1 MKYFLVA
8 GEASGDLHGS
18 GVMSALR
25 EIDSEADFAFMGG
38 PKMRQVG
45 GRCILAAEEMSYM
58 GIIDVIRHY
67 PQIKRGRDVV
77 REAIR
82 SFRPDVVICIDYG
95 TFCMRYILPFV
106 KSEIPATKIVYFIPP
121 KVWAW
126 KEFRVRQLRRD
137 CDLIQCIF
145 PFEIPYF
152 RSKGVDRVSYV
163 GNPTYEQVMSYRR
176 SYPDQRSE
184 GDHIAILC
192 GSRVSEIKMNLPLM
206 LRSIASLEQDYPVVI
221 AGVRSISPE
230 LYSELIAP
238 YMDRLQVEVQYG
250 TYEILSRARAA
261 LVTSGTATL
270 ETALLGTPQVVCYAT
285 RAGHLVNFAFDHFFK
300 IHFISLVNLIAGREV
315 VPELFG
321 AKCRVPSVREQLL
334 PLLEKTT
341 ERQQMIEGYDEV
353 RRSLYTEEP
362 ASMTAAREVLA
373 LAQE

>member
-1 MKYFLVA
+1 
-8 GEASGDLHGS
+8 
-18 GVMSALR
+18 MSALR

-38 PKMRQVG
+38 PEMRRVG
-45 GRCILAAEEMSYM
+45 GRCVLPTEEMAYM
-58 GIIDVIRHY
+58 GIIDVVRHY
-67 PQIKRGRDVV
+67 PQIRRGRDVV

-82 SFRPDVVICIDYG
+82 SFRPDVVVCVDYG

-106 KSEIPATKIVYFIPP
+106 KSELPRTRIVYFIPP

-152 RSKGVDRVSYV
+152 RSKGVERVSYV
-163 GNPTYEQVMSYRR
+163 GNPTYEQVMSYL
-176 SYPDQRSE
+176 SSQPDRVE
-184 GDHIAILC
+184 EKKHIAVLC
-192 GSRVSEIKMNLPLM
+192 GSRVSEIRMNLPIM
-206 LRSIASLEQDYPVVI
+206 LQSIESVGRDYPVII
-221 AGVRSISPE
+221 AGVRSVSAE
-230 LYSELIAP
+230 LYRELLEP
-238 YMDRLQVEVQYG
+238 FKDRLHIEVRYG
-250 TYEILSRARAA
+250 TYEILRGARAA

-285 RAGHLVNFAFDHFFK
+285 RAGRLVNLVFDHFFK

-321 AKCRVPSVREQLL
+321 AKCQVTSIRERLL
-334 PLLEKTT
+334 PLLETSP
-341 ERQQMIEGYDEV
+341 ERQQMIEGCEEV

-362 ASMTAAREVLA
+362 ASMTAAREILA

>member
-1 MKYFLVA
+1 
-8 GEASGDLHGS
+8 
-18 GVMSALR
+18 
-25 EIDSEADFAFMGG
+25 
-38 PKMRQVG
+38 MRQVG
-45 GRCILAAEEMSYM
+45 GRCVLPAEDMSYM
-58 GIIDVIRHY
+58 GIIDVVKHY

-82 SFRPDVVICIDYG
+82 SFHPDVVICIDYG

-106 KSEIPATKIVYFIPP
+106 KSELTESKIVYFIPP

-126 KEFRVRQLRRD
+126 KEYRVRQLRRD

-152 RSKGVDRVSYV
+152 HSKGVERVSYI
-163 GNPTYEQVMSYRR
+163 GNPTYEQVMRYRR

-184 GDHIAILC
+184 GDHVAILC
-192 GSRVSEIKMNLPLM
+192 GSRVSEIRMNLPLM

-238 YMDRLQVEVQYG
+238 YRDRLQVEVRYG
-250 TYEILSRARAA
+250 TYEILSGARAA

-270 ETALLGTPQVVCYAT
+270 ETALLGTPQVVCYVT
-285 RAGHLVNFAFDHFFK
+285 RAGRLVNFVFDHFFK

-321 AKCRVPSVREQLL
+321 AKCRVSSIRERLL
-334 PLLEKTT
+334 PLLERTP

-353 RRSLYTEEP
+353 RRLLYTEES
-362 ASMTAAREVLA
+362 ASMSAAREILK
-373 LAQE
+373 LSQE

>member
-1 MKYFLVA
+1 MRYFIVA

-25 EIDSEADFAFMGG
+25 EIDSEADFTFMGG
-38 PKMRQVG
+38 PEMRQVG
-45 GRCILAAEEMSYM
+45 GRCVLPAEEMAYM
-58 GIIDVIRHY
+58 GIIDVVMHY
-67 PQIKRGRDVV
+67 PQIRRGRDVV

-82 SFRPDVVICIDYG
+82 SFRPDVVVCVDYG

-106 KSEIPATKIVYFIPP
+106 KSELPATKIVYFIPP

-163 GNPTYEQVMSYRR
+163 GNPTYEQVMSYTHTRLDR
-176 SYPDQRSE
+176 CEDNGY
-184 GDHIAILC
+184 IALLC

-206 LRSIASLEQDYPVVI
+206 LRAIESLDKKYSVII

-238 YMDRLQVEVQYG
+238 YKDRLEVDVRYG
-250 TYEILSRARAA
+250 TYDILCGARAA

-270 ETALLGTPQVVCYAT
+270 ETALLGTPQVVCYVT

-300 IHFISLVNLIAGREV
+300 IRFISLVNLIAGREV

-321 AKCRVPSVREQLL
+321 AKCQVTSIRERLL
-334 PLLEKTT
+334 PLLEKSP
-341 ERQQMIEGYDEV
+341 ERQNMIEGYDEV
-353 RRSLYTEEP
+353 RRALYTVES
-362 ASMTAAREVLA
+362 ASMTAAREILA